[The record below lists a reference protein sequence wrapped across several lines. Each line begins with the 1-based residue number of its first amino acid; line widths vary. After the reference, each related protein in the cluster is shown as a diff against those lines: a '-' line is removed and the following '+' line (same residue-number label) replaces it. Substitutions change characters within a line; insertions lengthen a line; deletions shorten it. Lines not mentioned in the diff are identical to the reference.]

1 MLFAQKT
8 KENVIVKRNDLEIQ
22 VQLFHDFICPAE
34 TPFGNLPVR
43 LALTQ
48 MNHFK

>member
-22 VQLFHDFICPAE
+22 VQLFHDFIYSSE
-34 TPFGNLPVR
+34 TQFGNLPVR

-48 MNHFK
+48 MNHLK